1 MMQSDVDK
9 CSNKREALESYI
21 HAASQCLSSK
31 TPVVVIGAPG
41 SGKSLLAREVSET
54 DPAVI
59 VDESQYL
66 QRSNPSLF
74 ADLVTLHENGTPLLV
89 TSQRLYP
96 ELQSFIEKVQATVLN
111 LSPPTRG

>member
-1 MMQSDVDK
+1 MQSGVDVR
-9 CSNKREALESYI
+9 SEKRQELQSYVR
-21 HAASQCLSSK
+21 AASQCLSSK
-31 TPVVVIGAPG
+31 TPVVIIGAPG

-74 ADLVTLHENGTPLLV
+74 SDLVTLHENGTPLLV

-96 ELQSFIEKVQATVLN
+96 DLRSFIEKVEATVLN
-111 LSPPTRG
+111 LSPQTRG